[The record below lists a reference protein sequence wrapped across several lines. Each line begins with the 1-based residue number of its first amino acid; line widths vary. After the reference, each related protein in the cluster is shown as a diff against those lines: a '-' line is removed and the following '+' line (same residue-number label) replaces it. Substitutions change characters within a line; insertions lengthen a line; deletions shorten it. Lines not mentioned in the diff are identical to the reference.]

1 MAKENVLITGA
12 GGQLGVELALE
23 LVKTYGSEAVIATD
37 INLLAQKS
45 LDFCRF
51 KELDVLDL
59 GKLEELIVKNNIT
72 QVYHLAAIL
81 SANGEAHPMRTWNIN
96 MQSLFNV
103 LEMAKKY
110 GYKIFWPSS
119 IAVFGLG
126 SPQFATPQ
134 NPPMVPETIYGIS
147 KQSGENWCNYYASK
161 YGVDVRSV
169 RYPGLIGYK
178 TLPGG
183 GTTDY
188 AVDIFHKAL
197 QEEHL
202 ECYLTEE
209 TELPM
214 MYMPDAVKAAISI
227 MDVPKDKLRIRT
239 AYNIS
244 GMSFTPD
251 EIYQEIKKSY
261 PDFTISYEPDHRQD
275 IANSWPRTIDD
286 TRAKMDWDWKPS
298 FNLEAMVL
306 DMLAH
311 LPKTVVH

>member
-1 MAKENVLITGA
+1 MLEENVLITGA
-12 GGQLGVELALE
+12 GGQLGGELALE
-23 LVKTYGSEAVIATD
+23 LVKKYGSESIIATD
-37 INLLAQKS
+37 INPRAQQS
-45 LDFCRF
+45 LDFCQF
-51 KELDVLDL
+51 EELDVLDIT
-59 GKLEELIVKNNIT
+59 KLEDVIVENNIT

-81 SANGEAHPMRTWNIN
+81 SANGEADPIRTWNIN
-96 MQSLFNV
+96 MQSLLNV
-103 LEMAKKY
+103 LDIAKKY
-110 GYKIFWPSS
+110 GLRIFWPSS

-126 SPQFATPQ
+126 SPQYATPQ

-147 KQSGENWCNYYASK
+147 KQSGENWCNYYASR

-197 QEEHL
+197 QGEHFK
-202 ECYLTEE
+202 CYLTEE

-227 MDVPKDKLRIRT
+227 MDVPQDKLRIRT

-244 GMSFTPD
+244 GMSFTPS
-251 EIYQEIKKSY
+251 EIYQEIRKTY
-261 PDFTISYEPDHRQD
+261 ADFSISFTPDHRQQ

-286 TRAKMDWDWKPS
+286 TRAKMDWNWKPS

-311 LPKTVVH
+311 LPKTAIH

>member
-1 MAKENVLITGA
+1 MAEENVLITGA

-23 LVKTYGSEAVIATD
+23 LVKKYGSEAVMATD
-37 INLLAQKS
+37 INTSSRQN

-51 KELDVLDL
+51 EELDVLDL
-59 GKLEELIVKNNIT
+59 GKLEELIVENNIT

-81 SANGEAHPMRTWNIN
+81 SANGEANPIRTWDIN
-96 MQSLFNV
+96 MKSLLNV
-103 LEMAKKY
+103 LETAKKY
-110 GYKIFWPSS
+110 GFKIFWPSS

-126 SPQFATPQ
+126 SPQYATPQ

-147 KQSGENWCNYYASK
+147 KQSGENWCNYYTAK

-197 QEEHL
+197 QGEHFK
-202 ECYLTEE
+202 CYLTEE

-227 MDVPKDKLRIRT
+227 MGVPQDKLRIRT

-244 GMSFTPD
+244 GVSFTPLELYN
-251 EIYQEIKKSY
+251 EIRKSH
-261 PDFTISYEPDHRQD
+261 PDFTISFEPDHRQT
-275 IANSWPRTIDD
+275 IANSWPRTVDD
-286 TRAKMDWDWKPS
+286 IRAKMDWNWKPS
-298 FNLEAMVL
+298 YNLEAMVL

-311 LPKTVVH
+311 LPKTVTH